1 MHFTNLCRGSLLV
14 ALAVPAIGVPVQA
27 QQDVLTEEQGFE
39 EISCLVEPGRQATL
53 SSHTPGVIDE
63 ILVEPGERVEV
74 GDRLFALKRDVERAN
89 LQLERARVDYASRQ
103 LQRNQRLIERG
114 MLSDSERDE
123 IDTELRLARLQADLA
138 SARLDDMV
146 AEAPFSGMITR
157 QQAEEGEYIDAT
169 PVLDIVQLDPLRVE
183 AILRLEAYGRIAVGD
198 ELEVELLEPV
208 NETVTA
214 EVDNVD
220 GVIDPTSGTF
230 AVEMV
235 FANPSGEWPAG
246 INCRLP

>member
-1 MHFTNLCRGSLLV
+1 MRFANLCHGALLV
-14 ALAVPAIGVPVQA
+14 ALSVSVIAGPVQA
-27 QQDVLTEEQGFE
+27 QQDGGAEEKTFD
-39 EISCLVEPGRQATL
+39 EISCLVEPGREATL

-63 ILVEPGERVEV
+63 ILVEPGERVEA

-89 LQLERARVDYASRQ
+89 LELERARVDYASRQ

-123 IDTELRLARLQADLA
+123 IDTELRLARLQANLGE
-138 SARLDDMV
+138 ARLDDMV
-146 AEAPFSGMITR
+146 AEAPFSGMVAR

-183 AILRLEAYGRIAVGD
+183 AILRLEAYGHIAVGD
-198 ELEVELLEPV
+198 ELEVALLEPV
-208 NETVTA
+208 NETVVA

-230 AVEMV
+230 AVELV
-235 FANPSGEWPAG
+235 FANPRGEWPAG